1 MNKTYIYTIEQLN
14 NCSSIG
20 DRPMAKSEDICQVS
34 VINEKKVKAV
44 KNKMLGETEFSDLSE
59 IFKALGDP
67 TRMKILY
74 ALSKNEL
81 CVCDIASVLNMSV
94 SAVSHQL
101 RILRNLKI
109 VKNRKEGKIV
119 HYSLADEHILQ
130 LIKMG
135 YEHTNE

>member
-1 MNKTYIYTIEQLN
+1 MPKN
-14 NCSSIG
+14 
-20 DRPMAKSEDICQVS
+20 DDVCQVS

-44 KNKMLGETEFSDLSE
+44 KNKMLNETEFSNLSE

-74 ALSKNEL
+74 ALTKNEL
-81 CVCDIASVLNMSV
+81 CVCDIASVLDMTM

-109 VKNRKEGKIV
+109 VKHRKEGKIV
-119 HYSLADEHILQ
+119 NYSLADEHILQ

-135 YEHTNE
+135 YEHTTE